1 MTEKNLWLITGATSG
16 LGAHAAATHVARGG
30 SVVAIGRKPPDDPAV
45 PTGVEY
51 IQADLAD
58 PDAPKR
64 IVARLARRPS
74 LILHSA
80 VSYPSAE
87 TELETLFQINTFAP
101 VRLTRA
107 VLAKHYDADAPVC
120 SVVTVNSEAISN
132 ADAASGPYAASK
144 AALRVMAAALAHE
157 ARDVNAAVA
166 TLMLGPL
173 ANSYKRE
180 ELARVAA
187 RKGIEV
193 AAVTRLFLRKS
204 NPNLVIDD
212 LLEFD
217 QCLMCI
223 DAIKALG
230 RAANG
235 MVCRLDGGA
244 GGSLT

>member
-1 MTEKNLWLITGATSG
+1 MIAQSLWLITGATSG
-16 LGAHAAATHVARGG
+16 LGAYVAAAHAARGG
-30 SVVAIGRKPPDDPAV
+30 LVVAVGRKPPGSSTVPA
-45 PTGVEY
+45 GVDY

-58 PDAPKR
+58 PSAAQS
-64 IVARLARRPS
+64 IAARLTRRPS

-80 VSYPSAE
+80 VSYPSVE
-87 TELETLFQINTFAP
+87 TELETIFQINTFAP

-107 VLAKHYDADAPVC
+107 VLARHHCADTTAC
-120 SVVTVNSEAISN
+120 TVVMVNSEVISN
-132 ADAASGPYAASK
+132 ADASSGPYAASK

-157 ARDVNAAVA
+157 VRDTDVAVA

-173 ANSYKRE
+173 ANPSKRE
-180 ELARVAA
+180 ELARVAS
-187 RKGIEV
+187 RKGIDV
-193 AAVTRLFLRKS
+193 DAVTRLFLRKS

-212 LLEFD
+212 LLEFN
-217 QCLMCI
+217 QCLVFI
-223 DAIKALG
+223 DAIKAIG